1 MGIRPQTSRN
11 TPAIQRATEIKIVL
25 IDTGSG
31 GPLYCVVWL
40 MSPRRVDIKAILSDP
55 VKRKRLMIQ
64 VLIAT
69 QAREGRDLTWAEAE
83 TAYDRVR
90 AEILGREW
98 HEHPA

>member
-1 MGIRPQTSRN
+1 
-11 TPAIQRATEIKIVL
+11 
-25 IDTGSG
+25 
-31 GPLYCVVWL
+31 